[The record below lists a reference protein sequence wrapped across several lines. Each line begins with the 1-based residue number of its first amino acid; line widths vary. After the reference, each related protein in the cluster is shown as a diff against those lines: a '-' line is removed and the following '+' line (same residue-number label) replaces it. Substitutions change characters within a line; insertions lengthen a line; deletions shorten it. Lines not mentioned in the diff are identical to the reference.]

1 MTNSRKEIATKNA
14 DVTPPRQ
21 PNSWLIRI
29 LNGGHNMPAFAGALK
44 PAEVD
49 ALVTFLQSRKSH

>member
-1 MTNSRKEIATKNA
+1 
-14 DVTPPRQ
+14 
-21 PNSWLIRI
+21 LIRI